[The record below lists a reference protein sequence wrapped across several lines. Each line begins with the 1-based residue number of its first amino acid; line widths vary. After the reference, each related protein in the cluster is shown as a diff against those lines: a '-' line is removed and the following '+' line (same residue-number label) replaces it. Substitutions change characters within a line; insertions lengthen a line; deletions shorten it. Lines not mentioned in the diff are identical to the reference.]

1 MLSFSKAT
9 DRCQGVTRERRKRKV
24 LKKRKKFATRVWKHR
39 DYYLMLLPAVI
50 YVIIFCYTPMYGLQI
65 AFKDY
70 RMSLG
75 FSGSRWVGFRHFI
88 DFFNG
93 YSFKSLLKNTLLL
106 SLYQLVVGFPIPV
119 ILALIINELK
129 GKYKRIVQTV
139 LYAPHFIS
147 TVVLVGM
154 ITIMFS
160 VSSGVVNTILSE
172 LGFEKIYFM
181 GAPQYFKHLYVWSG
195 VWQSMGWNAII
206 YLAALSG
213 VDPGLH
219 EAASID
225 GATRMQKIIHINI
238 PSILPTIMITLIL
251 QIGKLLSVG
260 YEKVYLLQTDLNIEA
275 SEVISTYVYK
285 RGIVNTNYSFSTAVG
300 LFNNVINVTL
310 LILANQISKKVTKSS
325 LF

>member
-1 MLSFSKAT
+1 MQKSEKSKIN
-9 DRCQGVTRERRKRKV
+9 
-24 LKKRKKFATRVWKHR
+24 KKKITTRVWKHR
-39 DYYLMLLPAVI
+39 DYYLMLLPAVV
-50 YVIIFCYTPMYGLQI
+50 YVVIFCYTPMYGLQI
-65 AFKDY
+65 AFKDF

-75 FSGSRWVGFRHFI
+75 FAGSRWVGLQHFQN
-88 DFFNG
+88 FFNG
-93 YSFKSLLKNTLLL
+93 YNFWSLLRNTLLL
-106 SLYQLVVGFPIPV
+106 SLYQLLVGFPIP
-119 ILALIINELK
+119 IMLALVINELK
-129 GKYKRIVQTV
+129 GGYKRIVQTV

-160 VSSGVVNTILSE
+160 VSNGVVNTVIGE
-172 LGFEKIYFM
+172 MGFDKIYFM
-181 GAPQYFKHLYVWSG
+181 GDPKYFRHLYVWSG

-213 VDPGLH
+213 IDPGLH
-219 EAASID
+219 EAASLD
-225 GATRMQKIIHINI
+225 GASRIQRIIHINL

-251 QIGKLLSVG
+251 QIGRLLSVG

-310 LILANQISKKVTKSS
+310 LILANQISKKITKSS

>member
-1 MLSFSKAT
+1 M
-9 DRCQGVTRERRKRKV
+9 
-24 LKKRKKFATRVWKHR
+24 KKKKTLISRVWRHR
-39 DYYLMLLPAVI
+39 DYYLMLLPAVV

-65 AFKDY
+65 AFKDF

-75 FSGSRWVGFRHFI
+75 FAGSRWVGFQHFEN
-88 DFFNG
+88 FFNG
-93 YSFKSLLKNTLLL
+93 YNFWSLLRNTLLL
-106 SLYQLVVGFPIPV
+106 SLYQLVIGFPIPIV
-119 ILALIINELK
+119 VALIINELK
-129 GKYKRIVQTV
+129 GKYKRTVQTV

-154 ITIMFS
+154 ISIMFS
-160 VSSGVVNTILSE
+160 VSSGVVNSVLSE
-172 LGFEKIYFM
+172 LGFEQIYFM
-181 GAPQYFKHLYVWSG
+181 GKPQYFRHLYVWSG
-195 VWQSMGWNAII
+195 VWQSMGWSAII

-213 VDPGLH
+213 IDPGLH

-225 GATRMQKIIHINI
+225 GATRIQRIIHINI

-260 YEKVYLLQTDLNIEA
+260 YEKVYLLQTDLNIET

-285 RGIVNTNYSFSTAVG
+285 RGIIYTNYSFSTAVG
-300 LFNNVINVTL
+300 LFNNIINVIL
-310 LILANQISKKVTKSS
+310 LILANQISKRMTKSS

>member
-1 MLSFSKAT
+1 MQKSEKSKIN
-9 DRCQGVTRERRKRKV
+9 
-24 LKKRKKFATRVWKHR
+24 KKKITTRVWKHR
-39 DYYLMLLPAVI
+39 DYYLMLLPAVV
-50 YVIIFCYTPMYGLQI
+50 YVVIFCYTPMYGLQI
-65 AFKDY
+65 AFKDF

-75 FSGSRWVGFRHFI
+75 FAGSRWVGLQHFQN
-88 DFFNG
+88 FFNG
-93 YSFKSLLKNTLLL
+93 YNFWSLLRNTLLL
-106 SLYQLVVGFPIPV
+106 SLYQLLVGFPIP
-119 ILALIINELK
+119 IMLALVINELK
-129 GKYKRIVQTV
+129 GGYKRIVQTV

-160 VSSGVVNTILSE
+160 VSNGVVNTVIGE
-172 LGFEKIYFM
+172 MGFDKIYFM
-181 GAPQYFKHLYVWSG
+181 GDPKYFRHLYVWSG

-213 VDPGLH
+213 IDPGLH
-219 EAASID
+219 EAASLD
-225 GATRMQKIIHINI
+225 GASRIQRIIHINL

-251 QIGKLLSVG
+251 QIGRLLSVG
-260 YEKVYLLQTDLNIEA
+260 YEKVYLLQTNLNIEA